1 MRRAESDYSII
12 KEKEIFYGISLG
24 YDYCSEHEWGIKKM
38 NNKLGIDKSKGK
50 LGIDNYTISK
60 HDCIVFLKEEN
71 KAFLTSRK
79 HWKKTE
85 NVTIK
90 DLLPHDL
97 EFAYNNSNLRT
108 AWDEEDFCVIVSG
121 EENVT
126 FLEDLYEQFLK
137 NNIAITR
144 INRSIPAFSNASLS
158 LLIVDRLPKEAID
171 EMYKSDK
178 KQKDLVD
185 YEAEIG
191 MTKLKEDTRPASG
204 YKKENYYM
212 ACSPKW
218 IDYENAENLNKIKD
232 LKKTKFDIQ
241 YWINYSDDDDNYGWY
256 TVEEIREWLST
267 PGLKLKQIR
276 HANR

>member
-1 MRRAESDYSII
+1 MV
-12 KEKEIFYGISLG
+12 IFSQ
-24 YDYCSEHEWGIKKM
+24 
-38 NNKLGIDKSKGK
+38 
-50 LGIDNYTISK
+50 
-60 HDCIVFLKEEN
+60 
-71 KAFLTSRK
+71 
-79 HWKKTE
+79 
-85 NVTIK
+85 
-90 DLLPHDL
+90 
-97 EFAYNNSNLRT
+97 
-108 AWDEEDFCVIVSG
+108 
-121 EENVT
+121 ENVT

-276 HANR
+276 HANK